1 MVALT
6 PTAAEAVEAIV
17 SQSEL
22 PDTAGLRIATQPVS
36 ENSSGP
42 QAELR
47 LDLVTEPE
55 PEDAVVEGTPLY
67 VEPATAELLENM
79 VIDADLK
86 ENQIQFSIR
95 QQPEGSGEQPE
106 PEA

>member
-47 LDLVTEPE
+47 LDLVTE

>member
-22 PDTAGLRIATQPVS
+22 PDSAGLRIATQPVS

-55 PEDAVVEGTPLY
+55 PEDAVVEGTPLF
-67 VEPATAELLENM
+67 VEPATAELLEDM
-79 VIDADLK
+79 VIDADFK

-95 QQPEGSGEQPE
+95 QLPESPGGEPEG
-106 PEA
+106 